1 MRDNRILGGIMPRRV
16 LFISSLALCV
26 VASAHPQ
33 EDPVLRARSQRASAQ
48 GISEGDLPPVPRGIA
63 EPPPLP
69 PPEAHVKDSRKGRKT
84 KGKSKKGKA
93 GVKKGKGAAAGSKPS
108 AKRKAK

>member
-16 LFISSLALCV
+16 LFISSLALGL
-26 VASAHPQ
+26 VASPRPQ
-33 EDPVLRARSQRASAQ
+33 EDPVMKARAQRASAQ
-48 GISEGDLPPVPRGIA
+48 GISDGDLPPVPRGII

-69 PPEAHVKDSRKGRKT
+69 PPEAHVKDLRKSRRAKGRIAR
-84 KGKSKKGKA
+84 KKGKTA
-93 GVKKGKGAAAGSKPS
+93 SVKGALSRPKAP